1 MVKLATEEVNDVS
14 ILFGNHGISRR
25 RGGFYRRC
33 GSIGCENFSQKDG
46 SEEIV
51 PNLNKSE

>member
-1 MVKLATEEVNDVS
+1 MVKLPTEEVNDVS

-33 GSIGCENFSQKDG
+33 SSIGYENFSQKERIRRNCPE
-46 SEEIV
+46 SE
-51 PNLNKSE
+51 

>member
-1 MVKLATEEVNDVS
+1 MVNLATEEVNDVS

-33 GSIGCENFSQKDG
+33 SSISCENFSQKERIRRNRPE
-46 SEEIV
+46 SE
-51 PNLNKSE
+51 